1 MRREIPAEDDYLMGL
16 KELRDDVIKRLG
28 KDNIKYKYF
37 VNGSRNFVIETEK
50 ALYLL
55 KWNDKPFM
63 KAGDLIQDFD
73 GSVGETVSQS
83 LCEEHFMVMQPTKE
97 KKIVF
102 QWTDSPV
109 YYTEFESFMEMAKE
123 YTQEKGEKVLVVPI
137 NRLKVWSP

>member
-1 MRREIPAEDDYLMGL
+1 MGL
-16 KELRDDVIKRLG
+16 KELRDWVIKTLG
-28 KDNIKYKYF
+28 KDSIKYKYF

-50 ALYLL
+50 SLYLL

-63 KAGDLIQDFD
+63 KAGDLIEDFD
-73 GSVGETVSQS
+73 GAVGETVSQS

-109 YYTEFESFMEMAKE
+109 YYTGFDEFMSMAKE
-123 YTQEKGEKVLVVPI
+123 YTQEQGEKVLVVPI

>member
-1 MRREIPAEDDYLMGL
+1 MAL
-16 KELRDDVIKRLG
+16 KELRDWVIKQLG
-28 KDNIKYKYF
+28 KDSIKYKYF
-37 VNGSRNFVIETEK
+37 VNGSRNFVIETEQDV
-50 ALYLL
+50 YLL

-73 GSVGETVSQS
+73 GAVGETGSQS

-109 YYTEFESFMEMAKE
+109 YYTSFDEFMSMAKE
-123 YTQEKGEKVLVVPI
+123 YTQEKGEKVLVGPI
-137 NRLKVWSP
+137 NRLNVWSP